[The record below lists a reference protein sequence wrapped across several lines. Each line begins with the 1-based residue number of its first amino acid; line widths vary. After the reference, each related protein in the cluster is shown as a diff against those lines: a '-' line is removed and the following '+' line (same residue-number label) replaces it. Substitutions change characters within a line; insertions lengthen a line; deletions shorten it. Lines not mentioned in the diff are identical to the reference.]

1 MIQKNNT
8 TSQQLESLRRPPS
21 SKDAER
27 SVLGGLILDND
38 SWEYIGD
45 IVTVNDFFENQHQVL
60 FSQIEQLAKD
70 NIPFDVITLS
80 DSLTS
85 SRKIDQVGGLSYIA
99 ELVNDTPTAD
109 NIRAYAKI
117 VIEKSRMRHLLNTA
131 VDIANSVY
139 DQQGRKIDDVIDDAE
154 RKIFRVAENNSND
167 KIGPESVTNVLS
179 TVIDRLDVLMDSDDG
194 ITGVSSGFTD
204 LDKLTSGLH
213 PANLLIVAGRPSMGK
228 TTFAMNIAE
237 NVARDADKPV
247 LIFSLEMPSQDLVV
261 RMISSLQQVNQTKL
275 RNGKLDDE
283 DWTKIT
289 AAMQIISQEMNLFID
304 DSAGLSPAELRAR
317 ARRLA
322 REHSGLSLIV
332 VDYLQLMSV
341 PGYENNRTQEVSEIS
356 RSLKAL
362 AKELNVPVIALS
374 QLNRAVDD
382 RKEKIPMMSDLR
394 ESGAIEQDADVIMF
408 VYRDEVYN
416 KEDPHNKGVGKIII
430 GKQRN
435 GPIGDITVTFAG
447 QFCRFSNYS
456 TEQAISSY

>member
-1 MIQKNNT
+1 MVKENIGADARLDN
-8 TSQQLESLRRPPS
+8 LRRPPS

-45 IVTVNDFFENQHQVL
+45 IITVSDFYDSQHQVL

-70 NIPFDVITLS
+70 NVPFDVITLS
-80 DSLTS
+80 DALAST
-85 SRKIDQVGGLSYIA
+85 RKIDQAGGLGYIA
-99 ELVNDTPTAD
+99 ELVDNTPTAD

-117 VIEKSRMRHLLNTA
+117 VIEKSKSRHLLNTA
-131 VDIANSVY
+131 VEIANSVY

-154 RKIFRVAENNSND
+154 RKIFRVAEDSSNAQN
-167 KIGPESVTNVLS
+167 GPESVKNVLS
-179 TVIDRLDVLMDSDDG
+179 SVIDRLDLLMDSNNG
-194 ITGVSSGFTD
+194 ITGTSTGFAD

-247 LIFSLEMPSQDLVV
+247 LIFSLEMPSEDLVV
-261 RMISSLQQVNQTKL
+261 RMISSIQYVNQTKL

-289 AAMQIISQEMNLFID
+289 AAMQMITQEMNLYID

-362 AKELNVPVIALS
+362 SKELNVPVIALS

-382 RKEKIPMMSDLR
+382 RKDRRPIMSDLR

-408 VYRDEVYN
+408 VYRDEVYD
-416 KEDPHNKGVGKIII
+416 KENPNNKGVGEIII

-435 GPIGDITVTFAG
+435 GPIGNIPVTFAG
-447 QFCRFSNYS
+447 QYCRFSNYIA
-456 TEQAISSY
+456 EQQIGAY